1 MLGMKTS
8 TIIRSKVALSSAARP
23 LAPPTAIATRTTV
36 LRQPG
41 PNGQADMRVVVDN
54 QNTTHNGLLAARVPA
69 LGFDALI
76 SCRESVRKSHFG
88 RKCGRRLPRTG
99 YWNLWPS
106 AELQNC
112 NVKLI
117 FARQQTS
124 QGQGLKRDRLSSRL
138 FGRRIDVVRAAAT
151 QPSVAGSAC
160 RGVRRAA
167 SAPQD
172 RRNDQRNRPG
182 RSGLRTHADLPA
194 A

>member
-23 LAPPTAIATRTTV
+23 LAPPSAIATRKPCCAT
-36 LRQPG
+36 
-41 PNGQADMRVVVDN
+41 
-54 QNTTHNGLLAARVPA
+54 QNPTHNGLLAARVPA

-124 QGQGLKRDRLSSRL
+124 QGQGLKRDRL
-138 FGRRIDVVRAAAT
+138 
-151 QPSVAGSAC
+151 
-160 RGVRRAA
+160 
-167 SAPQD
+167 
-172 RRNDQRNRPG
+172 
-182 RSGLRTHADLPA
+182 
-194 A
+194 